1 MSLRSY
7 SRQLR
12 TCIAS
17 LLLLLPALAAAD
29 LDSGMAWLQARQ
41 TAAGVHQPS
50 DIAAA
55 ADTNAE
61 AWLTVSALAAQSNF
75 AQLRD
80 AARSERDESNMSLA
94 RQAWI
99 RLDQGQSA
107 ASQITELLTQQNLD
121 GGFATLPGLQSEA
134 LTTAWALAVL
144 DRNGQGNGAKAS
156 LALNY
161 LLNTQTA
168 SGGWQAAAGNL
179 PSVFV
184 TSQVAR
190 QLVPYRNR
198 FGIATQI
205 NMARDFL
212 LAQRAADAYGDDF
225 ETALALESLLTMDVT
240 RASQQPVAD
249 ALWAMQQA
257 DGSFAGDAFVTA
269 TALRALW
276 LYEQPELPPAQS
288 GLTAR
293 VLAADTD
300 LPITGATLTL
310 SGASSATLVSN
321 NMGRMQSNSLP
332 AGAYSAELAFL
343 GMRSLLLEFTLIDG
357 TTLALGDLRMTQ
369 DTGPTAQFGI
379 IRGLVTDADGGAPIA
394 GATIS
399 LQSPPTTVISDSTGR
414 YQFLQVPVG
423 PVVVNATAVGYSSRQ
438 VQFEMTPSTVIEFS
452 LELSADPG
460 LSTALVRGIVT
471 EHPGGTPLAG
481 VSIAVTGGA
490 PLVSTTSAADG
501 SYTLNVEPGALV
513 SLQAGLSGY
522 DPVDISSPLIGG
534 QVLQFSPTMYPEGTS
549 PVGANRSVI
558 RGRVINQG
566 SRAPIFNATVIV
578 IDPSGQ
584 QVIRSD
590 EDGLFEVRNLV
601 GPLTELRFSADAFEP
616 ANLLVPLLP
625 LETRDI
631 VDVGLR
637 PVGIQYY
644 LPDLVVTDS
653 TLASSDPDSFALD
666 SQFTVEIA
674 NRGSASLT
682 QDYTLIAFV
691 DGNGNGIFDSAIEP
705 EVGRVRATEDL
716 PVGGSAS
723 VDIAV
728 RAQLSFRDAP
738 VAFWADAELEIPEQE
753 ESNNTGSSLLGC
765 QVTPAFIAQ
774 DTVQLAWHWE
784 GLSSDPQ
791 INSVV
796 QVPSVVQLSDDNGD
810 GVINQYDIPD
820 IVFVAGQRNA
830 INPSRTALVA
840 LSGDDGRELWSRT
853 DIVLSH
859 FSSPAVGDLDNDGI
873 AEIVVVR
880 GYRQEIIAF
889 ENDGTLKWRQPTGGP
904 GIGNFF
910 IGPEPYVFDQPV
922 IVNLEGDSEAEVIYG
937 RAAFSGF
944 DGERLWI
951 GEFDAGGLIGGLPT
965 PFPLRIANSVAAIAA
980 DVDLNGVVDVLAGRT
995 LYDVEGR
1002 AIWHRG
1008 DINPE
1013 VGVDFD
1019 DTEYGRSA
1027 MTALGNFDLDDF
1039 AEIVLVADDDLY
1051 LLEHTG
1057 ETIWGPK
1064 SAPDFN
1070 YMGSPAV
1077 IDLDADGLPEILVSS
1092 TTRLTVFES
1101 DGTVKWDVAIDDAG
1115 GITTPT
1121 VFDFENDGL
1130 YEVLHVDNTDIRIL
1144 DARTGAQLFRTRN
1157 NSNTVLEN
1165 PVVADVD
1172 GDKEAEFIVVS
1183 SDNDFQTG
1191 NTQGIR
1197 VFEAA
1202 GGAWADAG
1210 SVWGSHSFH
1219 VNEIN
1224 EDSTIPLLETPSWL
1238 THNTYRV
1245 QRSPLP
1251 DPLGMPDFSVGD
1263 LRLID
1268 QGPGNNPVVQVRVG
1282 NAGPVESHEPPYIG
1296 IYRGEPDA
1304 GGTLLNEIRLDT
1316 LRPARF
1322 QIVSLGE
1329 VNLAGSGDLYAVVD
1343 QRARAREC
1351 REENNRRVIP
1361 FSATNGRGDLQLSTD
1376 RVSYRPGD
1384 LVQLS
1389 AQVSNTGGLTA
1400 DYVVEWA
1407 IRNGAGQTTASFDP
1421 EGFVAIPAAGSELRS
1436 RDWSSAGSLAGNYVL
1451 FGRLLNA
1458 QGAVIDTAMANFSI
1472 AGDVSG
1478 PAGSIA
1484 LAASKDLYGPSEV
1497 ALLSYRA
1504 QNLSDSESIRRP
1516 EVLISVNG
1524 PDGYTLQRTIALND
1538 LFAGAF
1544 VDGQI
1549 SVDGAFA
1556 AGAYS
1561 ATARL
1566 RSALTGFE
1574 YDQASASFARVAD
1587 AGDAV
1592 QGLVD
1597 VALAQIAAG
1606 QPQTCLYT
1614 ARSLGPQPLLGV
1626 QLRQRAVDLQT
1637 ATVHFEQVVTI
1648 DLQPGSDFVGSQLL
1662 STSGYLAGDHACLL
1676 EVAQSDGS
1684 WRLLDS
1690 EPFVVTGPPPAEIIV
1705 TPLFGLIT
1713 SEAGQSAEFSV
1724 RLSRAPS
1731 AEVNVNL
1738 QSSDSSEWLL
1748 PVTSLSFTPANWE
1761 LPRTVTVQG
1770 VDDDLVDG
1778 TQQGSIEVLP
1788 ATSADPDF
1796 DGVDGPDVLIENLDD
1811 DPAQVW
1817 VTPLLVET
1825 SETGTTATFTVQ
1837 VNAEPTAPLLIE
1849 MLSSDSSEWSIEPT
1863 ELVIDALNWTEA
1875 QSVVVTGVDDSEL
1888 DGTIQGSIILAP
1900 VDSTD
1905 LRFAGIDPDDVFARN
1920 LDDEAPMIIVEPT
1933 SLITAEGG
1941 TAENFVVRLS
1951 AAPSAPVTIAIGP
1964 VDSSEWQILDLQ
1976 VVLDAGN
1983 WQAGYSVVVTPVDD
1997 NQVDGDQTALL
2008 ALLPAASAD
2017 PNYAGIDPPDVQL
2030 TNLDNDA
2037 AQILVMPTQGL
2048 ITDEGGASASF
2059 SVSLTEA
2066 PIAAVSVS
2074 LVNPDPSEFALDV
2087 TEVVFA
2093 AGATAPVV
2101 VTITG
2106 VDDAIAD
2113 GNVLGAIDLQSAV
2126 SDDNR
2131 YAGIDPP
2138 NVRVTN
2144 LDNEVAQV
2152 VVLPSGS
2159 VETSETGTTA
2169 NIELRLTAQPAAEVS
2184 IALSNPDSSEWSLSQ
2199 DQIIFSTD
2207 NWNAP
2212 QVVVV
2217 TGVNDFEIDGDVLG
2231 VIDLAPA
2238 VSADPVYNGLDPAN
2252 VPAIN
2257 RDDDLP
2263 AEVNLTPTDGIETDE
2278 GGSTALITLS
2288 LSTQPSA
2295 PVRFPLTNPDP
2306 SEWSFDQIELV
2317 LDGDNWQDGQSL
2329 TVTGVDDDLVDG
2341 DISDLIVIGAAVSDD
2356 ERFAG
2361 IDPPDVPALNRD
2373 DDVALVIEPVDLE
2386 TSESGDGGRFSIRFN
2401 RAPSGEVRLAISSA
2415 NEAEITLAPLELVFN
2430 ADNGTAPQEVLLSG
2444 VDDRVD
2450 DGDQTVDL
2458 NIVVGSSEDP
2468 DFADLAETLQAT
2480 NLDDDEAA
2488 IELLLTGPA
2497 QITEGESTDLS
2508 LRLLTEPVAPVQ
2520 LTVAAMI
2527 APPGEPDAL
2536 DFVLEPLQLSFNP
2549 DSWNDP
2555 QPLLLQTS
2563 DNERV
2568 NGEQI
2573 IVVGIAAIQT
2583 EDPIYAALG
2592 SDEVEVTVIDLGE
2605 TLILYPIPAN
2615 RQLIWL
2621 LLLISAL
2628 GLLAIHQ
2635 RGQP

>member
-1 MSLRSY
+1 MQ
-7 SRQLR
+7 SRQ
-12 TCIAS
+12 T
-17 LLLLLPALAAAD
+17 D
-29 LDSGMAWLQARQ
+29 G
-41 TAAGVHQPS
+41 GVHQTS
-50 DIAAA
+50 DIAAR

-61 AWLTVSALAAQSNF
+61 AWIAVSALSVQGDYAL
-75 AQLRD
+75 LRD
-80 AARSERDESNMSLA
+80 VTRDERDETNLSLA

-107 ASQITELLTQQNLD
+107 ASQIAQLLAQQQLD
-121 GGFATLPGLQSEA
+121 GGFAPLSGLQSEA
-134 LTTAWALAVL
+134 LTTAWVLAVL
-144 DRNGQGNGAKAS
+144 DRNGQGTGSNAS

-161 LLNTQTA
+161 LLNTQTD
-168 SGGWQAAAGNL
+168 SGGWLAAGGNL
-179 PSVFV
+179 PSVYV

-190 QLVPYRNR
+190 ILVPFRNR

-212 LAQRAADAYGDDF
+212 LGNRLADAYGDDF
-225 ETALALESLLTMDVT
+225 ETALALESLLSMDVT

-249 ALWAMQQA
+249 ALWAMQQG
-257 DGSFAGDAFVTA
+257 DGSFADDAFVTA
-269 TALRALW
+269 IALRALW

-288 GLTAR
+288 GLSGR

-300 LPITGATLTL
+300 LPIVGATLTL
-310 SGASSATLVSN
+310 SGASSAVLVSN

-332 AGAYSAELAFL
+332 AGAYSAELAFP
-343 GMRSLLLEFTLIDG
+343 GMRSLLLEFSLIDG
-357 TTLALGDLRMTQ
+357 ATLALGDLRMTQ
-369 DTGPTAQFGI
+369 DTGPSAQFGI

-394 GATIS
+394 GAVIS
-399 LQSPPTTVISDSTGR
+399 LQSPPTQVISDSGGR

-423 PVVVNATAVGYSSRQ
+423 PVIVTATAAGYSSRQ
-438 VQFEMTPSTVIEFS
+438 VQLEMAPSTIIEFS
-452 LELSADPG
+452 LELAADPG
-460 LSTALVRGIVT
+460 LSSALVRGIVT
-471 EHPGGTPLAG
+471 EHPDGTPLAG
-481 VSIAVTGGA
+481 VSVSVTGGA
-490 PLVSTTSAADG
+490 PLVGTTTAADG
-501 SYTLNVEPGALV
+501 SYSLSVEPGALV
-513 SLQAGLSGY
+513 SLQANLSGY
-522 DPVDISSPLIGG
+522 DPVTISSPLTGG

-566 SRAPIFNATVIV
+566 SRMPIFNATVVV
-578 IDPSGQ
+578 IDPAGQ

-590 EDGLFEVRNLV
+590 EDGLFEVRNLI
-601 GPLTELRFSADAFEP
+601 GPLTEMRFSADAFEP

-631 VDVGLR
+631 GDVGLR

-682 QDYTLIAFV
+682 QDFTLIAFV
-691 DGNGNGIFDSAIEP
+691 DGNGNGVFDEAVEP
-705 EVGRVRATEDL
+705 EVGRVRVTEDL

-738 VAFWADAELEIPEQE
+738 VAFWADADLEIPEQDE
-753 ESNNTGSSLLGC
+753 GNNTGSSLLGC

-774 DTVQLAWHWE
+774 DTVRLAWHWQ
-784 GLSSDPQ
+784 GLASDPQ

-810 GVINQYDIPD
+810 GVINQYDTPD
-820 IVFVAGQRNA
+820 IVFVAGQRNS
-830 INPSRTALVA
+830 ITPSRTALVA
-840 LSGDDGRELWSRT
+840 LSGDDGHELWSRT
-853 DIVLSH
+853 DFVLSH

-880 GYRQEIIAF
+880 GYRSEIIAF

-904 GIGNFF
+904 GIPNLT
-910 IGPEPYVFDQPV
+910 IGPDPYVFDQPV

-965 PFPLRIANSVAAIAA
+965 PFPLLIADSVAAVAA
-980 DVDLNGVVDVLAGRT
+980 DLDLNGVVDVLAGRT

-1008 DINPE
+1008 DINP
-1013 VGVDFD
+1013 GIGTDFNE
-1019 DTEYGRSA
+1019 TEFGHSA

-1039 AEIVLVADDDLY
+1039 AEIVLVAEDELY

-1077 IDLDADGLPEILVSS
+1077 IDVDADGLPEILVSS

-1101 DGTVKWDVAIDDAG
+1101 DGTVKWSIDIDDAG

-1144 DARTGAQLFRTRN
+1144 DARTGAQLFRTLN
-1157 NSNTVLEN
+1157 NSRTILEN

-1183 SDNDFQTG
+1183 SDSDFQTG
-1191 NTQGIR
+1191 FTAGIR

-1219 VNEIN
+1219 VSEIN

-1296 IYRGEPDA
+1296 VYRGDPDA
-1304 GGTLLNEIRLDT
+1304 GGSLLNEIRLDT

-1322 QIVSLGE
+1322 QIVNLGE
-1329 VNLAGSGDLYAVVD
+1329 VDLAGNGDLYAVVD
-1343 QRARAREC
+1343 QRGRAREC
-1351 REENNRRVIP
+1351 REDNNRRVIP

-1384 LVQLS
+1384 QVQIS

-1407 IRNGAGQTTASFDP
+1407 IRNASNQTTASFDP
-1421 EGFVAIPAAGSELRS
+1421 EAFVSIPSAGSEVRS

-1451 FGRLLNA
+1451 FGRLLNTRGTA
-1458 QGAVIDTAMANFSI
+1458 IDTAMANFSI

-1478 PAGSIA
+1478 PAGSVA
-1484 LAASKDLYGPSEV
+1484 LAASKNLYGPSEI

-1516 EVLISVNG
+1516 EVLISVSG
-1524 PDGYTLQRTIALND
+1524 PDGYNLQRTIELND

-1549 SVDGAFA
+1549 TVDGAAA
-1556 AGAYS
+1556 AGMYS
-1561 ATARL
+1561 ASAQL

-1574 YDQASASFARVAD
+1574 YDQANASFAREAD

-1597 VALAQIAAG
+1597 VAIAQIAAG
-1606 QPQTCLYT
+1606 QPQTCLFT

-1637 ATVHFEQVVTI
+1637 ATVHFEQVLSV
-1648 DLQPGSDFVGSQLL
+1648 DLQPGSDFVGSEVL
-1662 STSGYLAGDHACLL
+1662 STAAYLAGDHACLL
-1676 EVAQSDGS
+1676 EVAQSDGG

-1690 EPFVVTGPPPAEIIV
+1690 ESFVVTGPPAAAIIV
-1705 TPLFGLIT
+1705 SPLFGLIT
-1713 SEAGQSAEFSV
+1713 SEAGQNAEFSV

-1731 AEVNVNL
+1731 AEVTVAL
-1738 QSSDSSEWLL
+1738 QSSDTSEWAL
-1748 PVTSLSFTPANWE
+1748 PVTSLSFSPENWS

-1778 TQQGSIEVLP
+1778 TQQGNIEVLP
-1788 ATSADPDF
+1788 ATSGDLDF
-1796 DGVDGPDVLIENLDD
+1796 NGIDGPDVLVENLDD

-1825 SETGTTATFTVQ
+1825 SETGSTATFTVQ
-1837 VNAEPTAPLLIE
+1837 INAEPTAPLQIE
-1849 MLSSDSSEWSIEPT
+1849 IVSSDSTEWT
-1863 ELVIDALNWTEA
+1863 IDQSMLIFDAQNWTDPQTVA
-1875 QSVVVTGVDDSEL
+1875 VTGVDDTEL
-1888 DGTIQGSIILAP
+1888 DGTIQGSIIVAP
-1900 VDSTD
+1900 VESTD
-1905 LRFAGIDPDDVFARN
+1905 LRFAGIDPDDVLARN

-1933 SLITAEGG
+1933 SIVTAEGG
-1941 TAENFVVRLS
+1941 AAESFVVRLG

-1976 VVLDAGN
+1976 VVLDTGN
-1983 WQAGYSVVVTPVDD
+1983 WQSGYSVVVTPVDD
-1997 NQVDGDQTALL
+1997 TEVDGDQTAQLG
-2008 ALLPAASAD
+2008 LLPSTSAD

-2037 AQILVMPTQGL
+2037 AQILVAPTQGL
-2048 ITDEGGASASF
+2048 ITDEGGASATF

-2066 PIAAVSVS
+2066 PTAVVSIA
-2074 LVNPDPSEFALDV
+2074 LVNPDSSEFALDTTDV
-2087 TEVVFA
+2087 IFA
-2093 AGATAPVV
+2093 AGATGPVV

-2106 VDDAIAD
+2106 VDDTIAD
-2113 GNVLGAIDLQSAV
+2113 GNVLGAIVLQPAV
-2126 SDDNR
+2126 SDDTR
-2131 YAGIDPP
+2131 YAGIDPA

-2159 VETSETGTTA
+2159 VETAESGTTA
-2169 NIELRLTAQPAAEVS
+2169 NIELRLTAQPAAEVN
-2184 IALSNPDSSEWSLSQ
+2184 IALTNPDSSEWSLSM
-2199 DQIIFSTD
+2199 DLVSFTTD
-2207 NWNAP
+2207 NWATP

-2278 GGSTALITLS
+2278 GGSSAVITLS

-2295 PVRFPLTNPDP
+2295 PVRFTLTNPDP
-2306 SEWSFDQIELV
+2306 SEWHFDQLELV
-2317 LDGDNWQDGQSL
+2317 LDGDNWQTGHSL

-2356 ERFAG
+2356 NRFAG
-2361 IDPPDVPALNRD
+2361 IDPPDVPAVNRD
-2373 DDVALVIEPVDLE
+2373 DDGALVIEPVDLE
-2386 TSESGDGGRFSIRFN
+2386 TSESGDGGRFSVNFN
-2401 RAPSGEVRLAISSA
+2401 RLPAGEVRLVLSSA
-2415 NEAEITLAPLELVFN
+2415 DEAEITLAPVELVFD
-2430 ADNGTAPQEVLLSG
+2430 ATNGTVAQEVLLSG

-2450 DGDQTVDL
+2450 DGDRAVAITVT
-2458 NIVVGSSEDP
+2458 VSSSEDP
-2468 DFADLAETLQAT
+2468 HFADLSESLEAT
-2480 NLDDDEAA
+2480 NLDDDQAG

-2497 QITEGESTDLS
+2497 QIMEGESTDLS
-2508 LRLLTEPVAPVQ
+2508 LRLLTEPVAAVQ
-2520 LTVAAMI
+2520 LTVTALI
-2527 APPGEPDAL
+2527 LPPGEPDAL
-2536 DFVLEPLQLSFNP
+2536 DFALQPLQLSFDADN
-2549 DSWNDP
+2549 WNDP
-2555 QPLLLQTS
+2555 QPLILQTS
-2563 DNERV
+2563 NNERV
-2568 NGEQI
+2568 NGDQ
-2573 IVVGIAAIQT
+2573 VIAVDVAMVQT
-2583 EDPIYAALG
+2583 EDPVYAGVG

-2605 TLILYPIPAN
+2605 TLNLYQIPAN
-2615 RQLIWL
+2615 QQLAWLWL
-2621 LLLISAL
+2621 LIGSL

-2635 RGQP
+2635 RGRW